1 MMFFLA
7 TGNVHSNDASCF
19 VFCTIASNK
28 PSTRFYKQEILRR
41 GSARRILEAK
51 DAEEQL
57 HGDQHAILA
66 TEWEPRSQFFLF
78 GTREIYTE
86 RWLDQRGTVFCRY
99 FLEHLES
106 ARDALDGFD

>member
-7 TGNVHSNDASCF
+7 TGNVHSNDVDQSCF

-28 PSTRFYKQEILRR
+28 PSARFYKQEILRR

-57 HGDQHAILA
+57 HVDQHAILA
-66 TEWEPRSQFFLF
+66 TEWEPRSQFLF
-78 GTREIYTE
+78 
-86 RWLDQRGTVFCRY
+86 C
-99 FLEHLES
+99 LEQQKFTLNV
-106 ARDALDGFD
+106 G

>member
-1 MMFFLA
+1 MMFCFLYDCIEKA
-7 TGNVHSNDASCF
+7 IHSLLQAGDSSAG
-19 VFCTIASNK
+19 
-28 PSTRFYKQEILRR
+28 LR
-41 GSARRILEAK
+41 RRILEAK

-57 HGDQHAILA
+57 HVDCNFGCRMGTQKSI
-66 TEWEPRSQFFLF
+66 SFLF

-86 RWLDQRGTVFCRY
+86 CWLDQRGTVFCRY